1 MSITKYSNKAT
12 AAYLMLEA
20 LIYEAIVK
28 NGNKNM
34 LNKRIVESLNSIATE
49 IVVLIG
55 LLSLTDA
62 YIAQNGS
69 KE

>member
-1 MSITKYSNKAT
+1 MSTTKYSNKAT

-28 NGNKNM
+28 NGNKDM

-62 YIAQNGS
+62 YIAQNES